1 MSVVIAI
8 KYNEGV
14 ILASDRQASYGNLK
28 TDNCRK
34 IFKSKYSETAYGMA
48 GSTRDID
55 ILSCNIVDLMN
66 YKDILDKVEMDKTY
80 VVNNIVNNIFELLMD
95 KNFTYKD
102 AIELDGQYL
111 IVSNQ
116 RIFQMFCN
124 GAILEY
130 ENFCTI
136 GSGCQLAKGLLEGV
150 TNYDSL
156 NWAEAIDL
164 ATDVV
169 NKACKDDHSINNK
182 MDIINLKRR

>member
-14 ILASDRQASYGNLK
+14 ILASDKQASYGNLK
-28 TDNCRK
+28 NDSCKK

-66 YKDILDKVEMDKTY
+66 YKDILDNVEMDKTY
-80 VVNNIVNNIFELLMD
+80 VVNNIVNNIFDLLID

-102 AIELDGQYL
+102 AVELDGQYL

-136 GSGCQLAKGLLEGV
+136 GSGGQLAKGLLENVRHYGNLNLEEATSLV
-150 TNYDSL
+150 TD
-156 NWAEAIDL
+156 AII
-164 ATDVV
+164 
-169 NKACKDDHSINNK
+169 KSCKDDCSVNTSI
-182 MDIINLKRR
+182 DIINLRR